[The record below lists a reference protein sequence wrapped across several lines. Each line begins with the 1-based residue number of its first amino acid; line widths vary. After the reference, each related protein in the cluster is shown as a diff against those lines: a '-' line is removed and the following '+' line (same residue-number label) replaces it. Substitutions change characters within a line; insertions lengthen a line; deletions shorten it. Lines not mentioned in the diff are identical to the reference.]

1 MKNREKIESLTSSD
15 LQPERKRQRQCSNVD
30 VDNALFMWFKQARAI
45 NATVSGPVMQTK
57 AELIAAELG
66 VVDFKASSGWLTRFK
81 RRHGIV
87 YKSVCGEAA
96 SVDETVVSDWQ
107 GTVLSGL
114 LQNYAPRDIFN
125 ADETGVF
132 FRSLPDKTHAL
143 KGEKCTGGK
152 QSKDRLTV
160 LVAANMDGSE
170 KLPLL
175 VIGKS
180 AKPLCFSNVKS
191 LPVDYRANRKAWMT
205 SSIFE
210 DWLRKLDRKF
220 LLQGRSILMIV
231 DNCPAHPAIN
241 GLSSIKLEFLPPN
254 TTSHTQPCD
263 QGIIHSF
270 KRHYRGK
277 VVMRLLSY
285 INDTESATSAT
296 ASNFYISVLDAL
308 YFMRWAWDR
317 VSTETVANCFRHAGF
332 VDPSQDNTDTNSVAN
347 DPGESAIED
356 LLERL
361 QETTAVTV
369 TAEEYVSFDTEV
381 ETTAEMSVT
390 EIVKSM
396 SGSGTT
402 DPESAEE
409 DDCECETTQVR
420 HVSTREAK
428 DALKTLV
435 QYAQQH
441 EQGEKLFTMLM
452 SAEDAMDKLA
462 CQAKKQTSIK
472 DFFKKKL

>member
-1 MKNREKIESLTSSD
+1 
-15 LQPERKRQRQCSNVD
+15 
-30 VDNALFMWFKQARAI
+30 
-45 NATVSGPVMQTK
+45 
-57 AELIAAELG
+57 
-66 VVDFKASSGWLTRFK
+66 
-81 RRHGIV
+81 
-87 YKSVCGEAA
+87 
-96 SVDETVVSDWQ
+96 
-107 GTVLSGL
+107 
-114 LQNYAPRDIFN
+114 
-125 ADETGVF
+125 
-132 FRSLPDKTHAL
+132 
-143 KGEKCTGGK
+143 
-152 QSKDRLTV
+152 
-160 LVAANMDGSE
+160 
-170 KLPLL
+170 
-175 VIGKS
+175 
-180 AKPLCFSNVKS
+180 
-191 LPVDYRANRKAWMT
+191 MT

-285 INDTESATSAT
+285 INDRESATSAT
-296 ASNFYISVLDAL
+296 ASFFYISMLDAL

-347 DPGESAIED
+347 DPGESAMED

-361 QETTAVTV
+361 QETTAKTV
-369 TAEEYVSFDTEV
+369 TAEVYVSFDTEV
-381 ETTAEMSVT
+381 ETTAEMSVS
-390 EIVKSM
+390 EIMKSM
-396 SGSGTT
+396 SGTK

-409 DDCECETTQVR
+409 DDCEITQVPQI
-420 HVSTREAK
+420 STHEAK

-435 QYAQQH
+435 QYAQQL
-441 EQGEKLFTMLM
+441 EQGEKLFSILM
-452 SAEDAMDKLA
+452 SAEDMMDRLA

-472 DFFKKKL
+472 DFFFKKSQRSMDMKLGGEASLHFFSLA